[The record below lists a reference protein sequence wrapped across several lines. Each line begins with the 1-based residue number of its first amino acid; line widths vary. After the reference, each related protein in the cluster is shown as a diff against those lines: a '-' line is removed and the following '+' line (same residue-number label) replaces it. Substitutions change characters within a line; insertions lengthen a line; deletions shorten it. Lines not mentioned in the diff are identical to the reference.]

1 MTRDL
6 RSRLNEDNTRDRLFH
21 PHMRERDY
29 PSADQV
35 GATQYDQQGYLE
47 SGIFDGCYL
56 LDGRPMVLVELK
68 REGLLRNLPELEK
81 AQAQVTAYALADDF
95 EVPPP
100 YILMSD
106 GAVFEMYE
114 RTSLSPDAPNYQPLP
129 RLLTWAEVR
138 KQTPGQYTA
147 RFVSLRELVR
157 LFRDYVKMIEDEI
170 RVQVL
175 RLSEAATRGMTTLR
189 VQGREFGW
197 AEIEAVGGLLDAK
210 MAAATTEDTKAR
222 TKQAVNEL
230 TAAAALNYVNKV
242 FFLKY
247 CEDRHLEGLF
257 RILQE
262 IEIDPV
268 AGPKQAA
275 YAATFIS
282 LLKRRI
288 SCAAEWTDKA
298 EAEYRELIQ
307 QLKTGVLDRR
317 SWFEIVHAAFLVA
330 EQSFP
335 VIYRPNAYDYLCPT
349 DTTIVDMLCELRT
362 KDFSVLDQE
371 MVGSI
376 YQAILRNEQYRQKV
390 LGAFYTPPKTVAYMV
405 SRLGLER
412 EHVTLEPACGSGH
425 FVEELCREYLR
436 LWEEGGYE
444 ESEAAGEI
452 ISKHIIAF
460 DIDDFA
466 AQLAAMRLFFLF
478 QEPVD
483 IVPNI
488 FVRDTLD
495 MNVGAGQAAFFDA
508 DGHTIFDDI
517 ESIDPR
523 AKLSHADAL
532 DSVQFDR
539 IVGNPPYGGKPTSTR
554 QEAYRRLYRQP
565 PGVYGQSLGS
575 NDTFGFFIAN
585 AIQRVKEGGV
595 ICLIV
600 SDSFLS
606 IATHTQLRSL
616 ILSTCKIREILLA
629 PVDLFRPVAIPRT
642 CILTLEKANGNDNA
656 QARRSNSMRLV
667 DRVGTEDEYW
677 APPKHLVETRRQSDY
692 ERVPRNPFFIRV
704 HEDVLACFEK
714 CARSVGD
721 FTEGGAGLQ
730 TGDNPGYV
738 ALVAGSPEAEEQ
750 ESRILEREVSGK
762 PEPKRVY
769 RVIGP
774 AEVVDFETT
783 GAPVAGS
790 GFPAEGPHFVPFVR
804 GSSRHQYYAEP
815 DRYVD
820 YSATAVEAYGTSRSA
835 RYENV
840 RYYFRRGFVTN
851 AHNKLLRAALVEN
864 SVPAV
869 NTNIFVPTAYS
880 VEYFLAL
887 VNSRLA
893 TYICTKILNTSIGGL
908 SAHPTPE
915 DIRLI
920 PFAEPEATHQAQAEK
935 AVTSIL
941 RKKMSDCLADCSD
954 EQALIDHT
962 VYQIYG
968 LSSGAI
974 AAIDAYWEE
983 VLSEQ
988 VNSDDA
994 CEEAD

>member
-1 MTRDL
+1 MRDL

-21 PHMRERDY
+21 PHMKLRGY

-47 SGIFDGCYL
+47 SGRFDGCYL
-56 LDGRPMVLVELK
+56 LNGRPMVLVELK

-100 YILMSD
+100 YVLMSD

-114 RTSLSPDAPNYQPLP
+114 RTSLSPDAPTYQPLP

-138 KQTPGQYTA
+138 KQTPGKYTA
-147 RFVSLRELVR
+147 RFVSLRELIR
-157 LFRDYVKMIEDEI
+157 LFRHYVKMIEDEI

-175 RLSEAATRGMTTLR
+175 RLSEAATKGMTALS
-189 VQGREFGW
+189 VQGRQFGR

-210 MAAATTEDTKAR
+210 MAAVRTEDAKAR
-222 TKQAVNEL
+222 KKEAVNEL

-257 RILQE
+257 RILE
-262 IEIDPV
+262 EVEIDPV

-288 SCAAEWTDKA
+288 SCAAEWTHEA
-298 EAEYRELIQ
+298 EAEYRELIR
-307 QLKTGVLDRR
+307 QLKTGVLDHR
-317 SWFEIVHAAFLVA
+317 SWFEIVLAAFLVA

-349 DTTIVDMLCELRT
+349 DATIVEMLCELRT

-405 SRLGLER
+405 SKLGLER

-425 FVEELCREYLR
+425 FVEEVCREYLR

-444 ESEAAGEI
+444 ESEAASEI
-452 ISKHIIAF
+452 ISKRIIAF

-495 MNVGAGQAAFFDA
+495 MNVGAGQGAFVDA
-508 DGHTIFDDI
+508 GGHTIYDEI
-517 ESIDPR
+517 ESLDPR
-523 AKLSHADAL
+523 AKLSRADEL

-539 IVGNPPYGGKPTSTR
+539 IVGNPPYGGKPTSRR
-554 QEAYRRLYRQP
+554 QEAYRRLYREP

-585 AIQRVKEGGV
+585 AIQRVREGGV

-616 ILSTCKIREILLA
+616 ILRTCKIREILMA
-629 PVDLFRPVAIPRT
+629 PVDLFHPVAIPRT
-642 CILTLEKANGNDNA
+642 CILTLEKANGNGNA
-656 QARRSNSMRLV
+656 EARRSNSMRLV
-667 DRVGTEDEYW
+667 DRVQTEDEYW
-677 APPKHLVETRRQSDY
+677 APPEHLVETRPQSDY

-704 HEDVLACFEK
+704 HEDVLSCFER
-714 CARSVGD
+714 CSRTVGD

-730 TGDNPGYV
+730 TGNNPRYV
-738 ALVAGSPEAEEQ
+738 ALVAGSPEAEQQ
-750 ESRILEREVSGK
+750 ESRILERQVSGK
-762 PEPKRVY
+762 PELKRVY
-769 RVIGP
+769 RVISPG
-774 AEVVDFETT
+774 EVVDFEST

-790 GFPAEGPHFVPFVR
+790 GFPDEGPHFVPFVR

-820 YSATAVEAYGTSRSA
+820 YSATAVEAYRTSQSA
-835 RYENV
+835 VYRNAP
-840 RYYFRRGFVTN
+840 YYFGRGFVTN

-869 NTNIFVPTAYS
+869 NTNIFLPTAYS

-920 PFAEPEATHQAQAEK
+920 PFAEPQATQQAGAEEA
-935 AVTSIL
+935 VRSIL
-941 RKKMSDCLADCSD
+941 QKKISDPLADCAD
-954 EQALIDHT
+954 EQALIDRT
-962 VYQIYG
+962 VYEIYR

-974 AAIDAYWEE
+974 AAVEAYWEQ

-988 VNSDDA
+988 VSGDED
-994 CEEAD
+994 CEESD